1 MSDSCRVR
9 VALFG
14 SFYRGFFVL
23 SELLNG
29 PLKDRIQVV
38 GVATDDPHAAFVNAR
53 ARLWQY
59 PHTPEERTMVENL
72 ARLAEIPVYSG
83 RINSDPF
90 HSEFR
95 DAWKP
100 DLCIMATFGQ
110 RIPARLFELPRLGF
124 YNLHPCTDDG
134 WPSRYA
140 GGNPF
145 AAMAAQREPW
155 VRIALHRVDSGF
167 DTGELIA
174 YSEPVAYPPNAN
186 VIDMHKLTA
195 VTAARLACR
204 HIESLL
210 VPGSGE

>member
-1 MSDSCRVR
+1 MSSSGRMR

-23 SELLNG
+23 SELLHG
-29 PLKDRIQVV
+29 AIKDKIDVV
-38 GVATDDPHAAFVNAR
+38 GVATDDPGSGFINAH

-59 PHTPEERTMVENL
+59 PHTTEEETMVRDL
-72 ARLAEIPVYSG
+72 ARASEVPVYSG
-83 RINSDPF
+83 RIS
-90 HSEFR
+90 SEIFFQQFR
-95 DAWKP
+95 NDWQP

-110 RIPARLFELPRLGF
+110 RIPPHLFEWPRLGF

-174 YSEPVAYPPNAN
+174 YSEPIAYPPNAS
-186 VIDMHKLTA
+186 VIDMHKI
-195 VTAARLACR
+195 TAASAAHLACS
-204 HIESLL
+204 HLSSF
-210 VPGSGE
+210 VKQDD